1 MPESIYDDGVD
12 ERPITTAQVN
22 FRRVAEELES
32 LGTQDRFTY
41 IFRSR
46 LWESS
51 SVSGPGSESVQTR
64 ELREQLPVLLERFG
78 VRTLLDLPCGD
89 FGWLSEVELDLDR
102 YIGADIVT
110 DLVEANA
117 ARFRDDPV
125 REFRSLDMTGDPL
138 PAADLVLCRDCLVH
152 LSFAD
157 IERALRNL
165 RRSGSR
171 YLLTTTFTELGTNDD
186 IVTGDWRPLNL
197 CREPFGFPEPLAVLV
212 EGCTEEGGAYADK
225 SLGLWEIATIV
236 D

>member
-1 MPESIYDDGVD
+1 MPESIYDESVD

-32 LGTQDRFTY
+32 MGTQDRFTY

-46 LWESS
+46 LWTSS
-51 SVSGPGSESVQTR
+51 SVSGPGSESVQTQG
-64 ELREQLPVLLERFG
+64 LREQLPALLERFG

-89 FGWLSEVELDLDR
+89 FGWLSEVDLDLDR

-110 DLVEANA
+110 DLVDANA

-125 REFRSLDMTGDPL
+125 REFRTLDLTGDPL

-157 IERALRNL
+157 IERALSNL

-171 YLLTTTFTELGTNDD
+171 YLLTTTFTELGTNND

-225 SLGLWEIATIV
+225 SLGLWEIASIV

>member
-1 MPESIYDDGVD
+1 MA
-12 ERPITTAQVN
+12 AQ
-22 FRRVAEELES
+22 E
-32 LGTQDRFTY
+32 RFTY

-46 LWESS
+46 LWSSS

-64 ELREQLPVLLERFG
+64 RLRELLPGLLDRFG

-89 FGWLSEVELDLDR
+89 FGWLSEVDLALER
-102 YIGADIVT
+102 YIGADIVP
-110 DLVEANA
+110 DLVELNA
-117 ARFRDDPV
+117 TRFRDDPV
-125 REFRSLDMTGDPL
+125 REFRVLDLTDDPL
-138 PAADLVLCRDCLVH
+138 PSVDLVLCRDCLVH

-171 YLLTTTFTELGTNDD
+171 YLLTTTFTELGTNAD
-186 IVTGDWRPLNL
+186 IATGDWRPVNL

-212 EGCTEEGGAYADK
+212 EGCTEENGAYADK
-225 SLGLWEIATIV
+225 SLGLWEIAALV

>member
-1 MPESIYDDGVD
+1 MD

-125 REFRSLDMTGDPL
+125 REFRSLDLTGDPL

>member
-1 MPESIYDDGVD
+1 MPESIYDESVD

-32 LGTQDRFTY
+32 MGTQDRFTY

-46 LWESS
+46 LWTSS
-51 SVSGPGSESVQTR
+51 SVSGPGSESVQTQG
-64 ELREQLPVLLERFG
+64 LREQLPALLERFG

-89 FGWLSEVELDLDR
+89 FGWLSEVDLDLDR

-125 REFRSLDMTGDPL
+125 REFRILDLTGDPL

-157 IERALRNL
+157 IERALGNL

-171 YLLTTTFTELGTNDD
+171 YLLTTTFTELGTNND

-225 SLGLWEIATIV
+225 SLGLWEIASIV

>member
-1 MPESIYDDGVD
+1 MD
-12 ERPITTAQVN
+12 ERPITTAQRN
-22 FRRVAEELES
+22 FRRVAGELES
-32 LGTQDRFTY
+32 MGTQDRFTY

-46 LWESS
+46 LWSS
-51 SVSGPGSESVQTR
+51 SSASGPGSESVQTR
-64 ELREQLPVLLERFG
+64 ELSDQLPPLLARFG

-89 FGWLSEVELDLDR
+89 YGWLSEVDLDLDR
-102 YIGADIVT
+102 YIGADIVP
-110 DLVEANA
+110 DLIDLNA
-117 ARFRDDPV
+117 ERFRGDPV
-125 REFRSLDMTGDPL
+125 HEFQVLDLTADPL

-171 YLLTTTFTELGTNDD
+171 YLLTTTFTDLGTNND

-225 SLGLWEIATIV
+225 SLGLWEISAIV

>member
-1 MPESIYDDGVD
+1 MPESIYDGGVD

-22 FRRVAEELES
+22 FRRVAQELES

-41 IFRSR
+41 IYRSR

-51 SVSGPGSESVQTR
+51 SVSGPGSESIQTR

-89 FGWLSEVELDLDR
+89 FGWLSEVDLDLDR

-125 REFRSLDMTGDPL
+125 REFRSLDLTGDRL
-138 PAADLVLCRDCLVH
+138 PAVDLVLCRDCLVH

-171 YLLTTTFTELGTNDD
+171 YLLTTTFTELGANDD

-197 CREPFGFPEPLAVLV
+197 CREPFGFPEPLALLV

>member
-1 MPESIYDDGVD
+1 MD

-32 LGTQDRFTY
+32 MGTQDRFTY

-46 LWESS
+46 LWSSS

-89 FGWLSEVELDLDR
+89 FGWLSEVDLDLDR

-110 DLVEANA
+110 DLVESNA

-125 REFRSLDMTGDPL
+125 REFRTLDLTGDPL
-138 PAADLVLCRDCLVH
+138 PSTDLVLCRDCLVH

-157 IERALRNL
+157 IERALLNL

-171 YLLTTTFTELGTNDD
+171 YLLTTTFTELGTNAD

-197 CREPFGFPEPLAVLV
+197 CREPFGFPAPLAVLV

-225 SLGLWEIATIV
+225 SLGLWEIATLV
-236 D
+236 H

>member
-1 MPESIYDDGVD
+1 MD

-32 LGTQDRFTY
+32 MGTQDRFTY

-46 LWESS
+46 LWTSS
-51 SVSGPGSESVQTR
+51 SVSGPGSESVQTQG
-64 ELREQLPVLLERFG
+64 LREQLPALLERFG

-89 FGWLSEVELDLDR
+89 FGWLSEVDLDLDR

-125 REFRSLDMTGDPL
+125 REFRTLDLTGDPL

-157 IERALRNL
+157 IERALSNL

-171 YLLTTTFTELGTNDD
+171 YLLTTTFTELGANND

-225 SLGLWEIATIV
+225 SLGLWEIASIV

>member
-1 MPESIYDDGVD
+1 MDQ
-12 ERPITTAQVN
+12 RPITTAQVN

-51 SVSGPGSESVQTR
+51 SVSGPGSESAQTR
-64 ELREQLPVLLERFG
+64 ELRERLPVLLERFG

-110 DLVEANA
+110 ELVESNA

-125 REFRSLDMTGDPL
+125 REFRGLDLTGDPL
-138 PAADLVLCRDCLVH
+138 PTADLVLCRDCLVH

-171 YLLTTTFTELGTNDD
+171 YLLTTTFTELGTNTD

>member
-1 MPESIYDDGVD
+1 MPESIYDESVD

-32 LGTQDRFTY
+32 MGTQDRFTY

-46 LWESS
+46 LWTSS
-51 SVSGPGSESVQTR
+51 SVSGPGSESVQTQG
-64 ELREQLPVLLERFG
+64 LREQLPALLERFG

-89 FGWLSEVELDLDR
+89 FGWLSEVDLDLDR

-110 DLVEANA
+110 DLVDANA

-125 REFRSLDMTGDPL
+125 REFRTLDLTGDQL

-157 IERALRNL
+157 IERALSNL

-171 YLLTTTFTELGTNDD
+171 YLLTTTFTELGTNND

-197 CREPFGFPEPLAVLV
+197 CREPFRFPEPLAVLV

-225 SLGLWEIATIV
+225 SLGLWEIASIV

>member
-1 MPESIYDDGVD
+1 MD

-32 LGTQDRFTY
+32 MGTQDRFTY

-46 LWESS
+46 LWSSS

-64 ELREQLPVLLERFG
+64 ELSERLPVLLERFG

-89 FGWLSEVELDLDR
+89 FGWLSEVDLDLDR

-125 REFRSLDMTGDPL
+125 REFRTLDLTGDPL

-171 YLLTTTFTELGTNDD
+171 YLLTTTFTELSTNND
-186 IVTGDWRPLNL
+186 IVTGDWRPVNL

-212 EGCTEEGGAYADK
+212 EGCTEEDGAYADK

>member
-1 MPESIYDDGVD
+1 MD
-12 ERPITTAQVN
+12 ERPITTAQRN
-22 FRRVAEELES
+22 YRRVADELES
-32 LGTQDRFTY
+32 MAAQERFTY

-46 LWESS
+46 LWSSS

-64 ELREQLPVLLERFG
+64 RLRELLPGLLDRFG

-89 FGWLSEVELDLDR
+89 FGWLSEVDLALER
-102 YIGADIVT
+102 YIGADIVP
-110 DLVEANA
+110 DLVELNA
-117 ARFRDDPV
+117 TRFRDDPV
-125 REFRSLDMTGDPL
+125 REFRVLDLTDDPL
-138 PAADLVLCRDCLVH
+138 PSVDLVLCRDCLVH

-171 YLLTTTFTELGTNDD
+171 YLLTTTFTELGTNAD
-186 IVTGDWRPLNL
+186 IATGDWRPVNL

-212 EGCTEEGGAYADK
+212 EGCTEENGAYADK
-225 SLGLWEIATIV
+225 SLGLWEIAALV

>member
-125 REFRSLDMTGDPL
+125 REFRSLDLTGDPL

>member
-1 MPESIYDDGVD
+1 MPESIYDESVD

-32 LGTQDRFTY
+32 MGTQDRFTY

-46 LWESS
+46 LWTSS
-51 SVSGPGSESVQTR
+51 SVSGPGSESVQTQG
-64 ELREQLPVLLERFG
+64 LREQLPALLERFG

-89 FGWLSEVELDLDR
+89 FGWLSEVDLDLDR

-125 REFRSLDMTGDPL
+125 REFRTLDLTGDPL

-157 IERALRNL
+157 IERALSNL

-171 YLLTTTFTELGTNDD
+171 YLLTTTFTELGANND

-225 SLGLWEIATIV
+225 SLGLWEIASIV

>member
-1 MPESIYDDGVD
+1 MD

-32 LGTQDRFTY
+32 MGTQDRFTY

-46 LWESS
+46 LWASS
-51 SVSGPGSESVQTR
+51 SVSGPGSEAVQTR
-64 ELREQLPVLLERFG
+64 ELREQLPILFERFG

-89 FGWLSEVELDLDR
+89 FGWLSEVDLDLDR

-110 DLVEANA
+110 DLVESNA

-125 REFRSLDMTGDPL
+125 REFRTLDLTGDPL
-138 PAADLVLCRDCLVH
+138 PSADLVLCRDCLVH

-171 YLLTTTFTELGTNDD
+171 YLLTTTFTELGTNAD